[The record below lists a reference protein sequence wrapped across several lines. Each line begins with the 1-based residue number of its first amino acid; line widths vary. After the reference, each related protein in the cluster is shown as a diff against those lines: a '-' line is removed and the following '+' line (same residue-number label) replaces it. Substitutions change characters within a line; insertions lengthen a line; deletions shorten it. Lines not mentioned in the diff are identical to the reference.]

1 MESLIKKT
9 GLGIAVQSAIT
20 QEGLQAEESTLMT
33 IFYEVF
39 NQKFEE
45 FKKIHNHN
53 FPSITVKGNYLID
66 NEFPIGENDKQQ
78 YFRCLAH
85 DVKIGNISLTF
96 DVNDQKRK
104 FTVIEGYSR
113 NDENKKRSYSKGNSS
128 KKGYPKGHGDSRAK
142 KRQKNQ

>member
-1 MESLIKKT
+1 M
-9 GLGIAVQSAIT
+9 A
-20 QEGLQAEESTLMT
+20 

-53 FPSITVKGNYLID
+53 FSSITVKGNYLID

-85 DVKIGNISLTF
+85 DVKIGNSSLSF
-96 DVNDQKRK
+96 DVNDQRRK

-113 NDENKKRSYSKGNSS
+113 NDDNKKRSYSKAAAARRSYPRNKSS
-128 KKGYPKGHGDSRAK
+128 DLRNK
-142 KRQKNQ
+142 KRPKK

>member
-1 MESLIKKT
+1 MESIIKKT
-9 GLGIAVQSAIT
+9 GLGIAVLSAIAE
-20 QEGLQAEESTLMT
+20 EGLQADENSLMA

-53 FPSITVKGNYLID
+53 FSSISVKGNYLID

-85 DVKIGNISLTF
+85 DVKIGNSSLSF
-96 DVNDQKRK
+96 DVNDQRRK
-104 FTVIEGYSR
+104 FTVI
-113 NDENKKRSYSKGNSS
+113 
-128 KKGYPKGHGDSRAK
+128 
-142 KRQKNQ
+142 